1 MAQPV
6 TDDELQLRK
15 RARRRL
21 VGAIV
26 LVLLVVVFL
35 PMALDNEPKPLA
47 PNVDIQV
54 PSLDSPEKKFPA
66 ATPPPAVQPSAAPP
80 ASAPSPATEPR
91 ACAGPRGPRMR
102 RRRWRA
108 GSRDTGTGPRARIR
122 NLSGQET
129 RRGQE
134 SRAARSRRRRKPRP
148 RSRPSRPAAGG
159 AGLRGAAWAFS
170 NAANANH
177 LYQKLRAARFPAYL
191 ERVNA
196 HGSTKTRVRRRP
208 VPNPRMRRTR
218 PARGCSRWVSRRAL
232 SRSRSRANDLVRR
245 RGTRR
250 AGAFDAARLHARSR
264 EGNDGDRGLGHRGG
278 HRPHISD
285 LWSRTGCRPRC
296 SPPACDSPPALP
308 A

>member
-54 PSLDSPEKKFPA
+54 PSLDSAENKFPA
-66 ATPPPAVQPSAAPP
+66 ATPPSAVQPPAAPP
-80 ASAPSPATEPR
+80 AAAPLPATEHEPALAPPAPR
-91 ACAGPRGPRMR
+91 AEAPLAPSEAVTPAPPIEREKKP
-102 RRRWRA
+102 
-108 GSRDTGTGPRARIR
+108 
-122 NLSGQET
+122 E
-129 RRGQE
+129 
-134 SRAARSRRRRKPRP
+134 AARN
-148 RSRPSRPAAGG
+148 PAPDKN
-159 AGLRGAAWAFS
+159 AGLTKSPSAKATTPEPTKSAAQLEALGYVVQLGAFS

-196 HGSTKTRVRRRP
+196 NGSTKTRVR
-208 VPNPRMRRTR
+208 
-218 PARGCSRWVSRRAL
+218 
-232 SRSRSRANDLVRR
+232 
-245 RGTRR
+245 
-250 AGAFDAARLHARSR
+250 AGPFPTEDAADKARQKLLQV
-264 EGNDGDRGLGHRGG
+264 GLAKGTLK
-278 HRPHISD
+278 ISKQ
-285 LWSRTGCRPRC
+285 GE
-296 SPPACDSPPALP
+296 
-308 A
+308 